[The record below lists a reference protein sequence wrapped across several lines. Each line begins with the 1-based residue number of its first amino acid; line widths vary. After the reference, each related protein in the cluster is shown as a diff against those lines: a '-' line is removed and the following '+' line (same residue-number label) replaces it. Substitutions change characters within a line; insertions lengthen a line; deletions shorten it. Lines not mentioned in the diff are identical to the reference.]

1 VPGSQSKF
9 LLLTRIGFAA
19 RGLMYLLVAYLTFRL
34 GRGADSGAALS
45 YLKTGPGRAVLA
57 AMAVGFAAYAAW
69 RVIDAAL
76 DMEHRGN
83 GAKALIVRISHA
95 GSGVI
100 HGWLGFKTAKL
111 ALGGS
116 AQGGSSEAAE
126 NGATTAMQWP
136 GGDWL
141 LLVAAGIILFV
152 AGVQFSHAVRR
163 KFLRHL
169 RGAARDKWW
178 VNLAGI
184 GGYAARGII
193 FAMAAW
199 LLYRASMDH
208 APAEAGG
215 LGDALTLMHDSV
227 RAAVAA
233 GLALF
238 GSYSLIEAWY
248 RIIPDPKVKRR
259 VEAAVAGR

>member
-1 VPGSQSKF
+1 
-9 LLLTRIGFAA
+9 
-19 RGLMYLLVAYLTFRL
+19 MYLLVAYLTLRL
-34 GRGADSGAALS
+34 GRGADSGAALA
-45 YLKTGPGRAVLA
+45 YLKSGPGRAVLA

-69 RVIDAAL
+69 RIIDSAL

-83 GAKALIVRISHA
+83 GAKGLVVRAGHA
-95 GSGVI
+95 GSGLI

-111 ALGGS
+111 ALGGA

-126 NGATTAMQWP
+126 NGAATAMQWP

-141 LLVAAGIILFV
+141 LLAAAAIVLIVAL
-152 AGVQFSHAVRR
+152 VQLSHAVRR

-169 RGAARDKWW
+169 RPAARRQWW

-193 FAMAAW
+193 FVIAAW

-215 LGDALTLMHDSV
+215 LGDALTLMHSSL

-248 RIIPDPKVKRR
+248 RIIPDPQVKRR
-259 VEAAVAGR
+259 VKEAVSVR

>member
-1 VPGSQSKF
+1 
-9 LLLTRIGFAA
+9 
-19 RGLMYLLVAYLTFRL
+19 MYLLVAYLTFRL
-34 GRGADSGAALS
+34 GRGADGGAALE
-45 YLKTGPGRAVLA
+45 YLNSGPGRAVLA

-69 RVIDAAL
+69 RVIDSAL
-76 DMEHRGN
+76 DMEHRGK

-95 GSGVI
+95 GSGLI

-111 ALGGS
+111 ALGGAS
-116 AQGGSSEAAE
+116 QGGSSEAAE
-126 NGATTAMQWP
+126 NGAATAMQWP

-141 LLVAAGIILFV
+141 LLVAAGIVLFV
-152 AGVQFSHAVRR
+152 AVVQLSHAVRR

-169 RGAARDKWW
+169 RGAARSKWW

-199 LLYRASMDH
+199 LLYRASIDR

-215 LGDALTLMHDSV
+215 LGDALTLMHSSLRV
-227 RAAVAA
+227 AVAT

-248 RIIPDPKVKRR
+248 RIIPDPQVKRR
-259 VEAAVAGR
+259 VQAAVNGD